1 LLLFAFTM
9 HKKGHYLLFYLFFA
23 ATIPAIA
30 QNTDSLK
37 RVQDQRR
44 TDSLKRVDDQRRA
57 DSLRRADSI
66 KIDTNVLNRYRIAPR
81 RNAIPLRMRP
91 FQIMPELIPTTM
103 MDYKVSYWRKWIV
116 FGINVSQSGFSNN
129 WSGGGNNAIAVLGNF
144 DYKTEYNRSPF
155 DYTSELILMYGKSR
169 NTGQTARKTN
179 DRIFLDNK
187 IATQLSKKWYF
198 FGSLDFES
206 QFDAGYQYTESNGTL
221 NSPLLISKFMSP
233 GYLTESVGFEFKPSK
248 AFDLRIGTGTARQTF
263 VLDTSLYHNIPTNY
277 GVAHGHTFLNQLA
290 FQLVSTFDKNI
301 MPNVHLNARYALF
314 VPYGQSIAYIT
325 HRLDVTLAAQ
335 VNKLVN
341 VTINGSGVYDK
352 NASGRI
358 QGFEGLALGILYK
371 FP

>member
-1 LLLFAFTM
+1 M
-9 HKKGHYLLFYLFFA
+9 VKKGNYLFLCLFFL
-23 ATIPAIA
+23 ATLPALA

-37 RVQDQRR
+37 RVQEQR
-44 TDSLKRVDDQRRA
+44 KA
-57 DSLRRADSI
+57 DSLRRIDSI
-66 KIDTNVLNRYRIAPR
+66 SKIDTNLLNRYRIEPR
-81 RNAIPLRMRP
+81 RNAIPIRVRP
-91 FQIMPELIPTTM
+91 FQIVPELIPTTM

-144 DYKTEYNRSPF
+144 DYKTEYNKSPF
-155 DYTSELILMYGKSR
+155 DYTTELILMYGKTK
-169 NTGQTARKTN
+169 NTGQTPRKTN

-187 IATQLSKKWYF
+187 VATQLSKSWYF

-206 QFDAGYQYTESNGTL
+206 QFDAGYQYTDAGNSTL
-221 NSPLLISKFMSP
+221 SSPLLISKFMSP
-233 GYLTESVGFEFKPSK
+233 GYLTESVGFEYKPNK

-263 VLDTSLYHNIPTNY
+263 VLDTTLYHNIPSNY
-277 GVAHGHTFLNQLA
+277 GVTPGHTFLNQLA

-314 VPYGQSIAYIT
+314 IPYGQSAAYIT

-335 VNKLVN
+335 VNRLIN
-341 VTINGSGVYDK
+341 VTINGSGIYDK
-352 NASGRI
+352 NASNRV